1 MNLFEKISK
10 IMENV
15 KGLAKDTEV
24 GYNGKVQYKALSEN
38 KVTKVLR
45 DQLIAQKIIVYPT
58 EQVYSRSGNITAVN
72 TRYRMVNAENPEE
85 YIDIASS
92 GEGSDTQ
99 DKGAGKAMTYAF
111 KYMLLRTFAIPTGED
126 ADFIHSDTLT
136 DMERQ
141 VPKPDAK
148 TEEPK
153 AKKSSKKDAKPDP
166 IPMISQKQL
175 DEITRMCRESKVCS
189 FYAQEKLK
197 EFGEN
202 VKVRDL
208 TMAQATKMIGDM
220 QSAVQR
226 TAEGSDSKL
235 WEYEDEPDVR
245 N

>member
-24 GYNGKVQYKALSEN
+24 GYNGKVQYKAISEN

-45 DQLIAQKIIVYPT
+45 EQLIAQKIVVYPMD
-58 EQVYSRSGNITAVN
+58 QVYSRNGNISAVN

-126 ADFIHSDTLT
+126 NDFIHSDTLT
-136 DMERQ
+136 DMQNKQAATQPEEPMPPITERQ
-141 VPKPDAK
+141 KGCIAAGVKRHPHLEAYLRMLLSDYGVTK
-148 TEEPK
+148 TEELT
-153 AKKSSKKDAKPDP
+153 
-166 IPMISQKQL
+166 KQQAS
-175 DEITRMCRESKVCS
+175 EVIG
-189 FYAQEKLK
+189 KLK
-197 EFGEN
+197 E
-202 VKVRDL
+202 RAD
-208 TMAQATKMIGDM
+208 
-220 QSAVQR
+220 
-226 TAEGSDSKL
+226 GSKGAAD
-235 WEYEDEPDVR
+235 
-245 N
+245 